1 MLPVAIVT
9 GSAHGIGRACV
20 ERLAAEGYRVV
31 AADVDGAALNDWVVQ
46 TGLQASVEART
57 LDVADVAAG
66 QVLVAETVAMHGRV
80 DALANVAGFTRR
92 QSLAE
97 IDTAVW
103 NSMLSVLVRGP
114 VFLTKAVAEDMIR
127 RGEPG
132 SIVQVSSIRSESA
145 EPGQTHYC
153 SAKGALRTVTRAIAQ
168 ELAPHQIRVNCVGPG
183 LTATRMTA
191 DVRSNAELFEQR
203 KATVPLGRYASAEE
217 IASCVAF
224 LLSPR
229 SAYVTGTTLY
239 ADGGYLAALGKT
251 RAW

>member
-1 MLPVAIVT
+1 MRPVAIVT
-9 GSAHGIGRACV
+9 GAAHGIGRACV
-20 ERLAAEGYRVV
+20 ERLAADGYLVV
-31 AADVDGAALNDWVVQ
+31 AADVDGAALSDWVERS
-46 TGLQASVEART
+46 GLQDSVQART
-57 LDVADVAAG
+57 LDVADVPAG
-66 QVLVAETVAMHGRV
+66 QALVADTVAAHGRV
-80 DALANVAGFTRR
+80 DALANVAGYTRR
-92 QSLAE
+92 QSLE
-97 IDTAVW
+97 DIDTEIW
-103 NSMLSVLVRGP
+103 NSMLDVLVRGP

-145 EPGQTHYC
+145 EPGQSHYC

-191 DVRSNAELFEQR
+191 DVRANPELLEQR
-203 KATVPLGRYASAEE
+203 KATVPLGRYAASGE

-251 RAW
+251 RSW

>member
-1 MLPVAIVT
+1 MRSVAIVT
-9 GSAHGIGRACV
+9 GAAHGIGRACV
-20 ERLAAEGYRVV
+20 ERLAADGYQVV
-31 AADVDGAALNDWVVQ
+31 AADADGAALSDWVAQAGVQ
-46 TGLQASVEART
+46 ESVAART
-57 LDVADVAAG
+57 LDVTDVAAG
-66 QVLVAETVAMHGRV
+66 QALVAATVAEYGRV
-80 DALANVAGFTRR
+80 DALANVAGYTRR
-92 QSLAE
+92 QPLEE
-97 IDTAVW
+97 IDTTIWKA
-103 NSMLSVLVRGP
+103 MLDVLVRGP

-145 EPGQTHYC
+145 EPGQAHYC

-191 DVRSNAELFEQR
+191 DVRSNPELFGER
-203 KATVPLGRYASAEE
+203 RATVPLGRYASAGE

-251 RAW
+251 RTW

>member
-1 MLPVAIVT
+1 MPSVAIVT
-9 GSAHGIGRACV
+9 GAAHGIGRACV
-20 ERLAAEGYRVV
+20 ERLAADGYQVV
-31 AADVDGAALNDWVVQ
+31 ATDSDGRALSNWVQ
-46 TGLQASVEART
+46 QIGLQDSVETRT
-57 LDVADVAAG
+57 LDVADVPAG
-66 QVLVAETVAMHGRV
+66 QTLVADTIAAHGRV
-80 DALANVAGFTRR
+80 DALANVAGYTRR
-92 QSLAE
+92 QSLEE
-97 IDTAVW
+97 IDSDIW
-103 NSMLSVLVRGP
+103 NAMLDVLVRGP

-145 EPGQTHYC
+145 EPGQAHYC

-183 LTATRMTA
+183 LTATRMTT
-191 DVRSNAELFEQR
+191 DVRSKPELFEQR
-203 KATVPLGRYASAEE
+203 KATVPLGRYASADE

-239 ADGGYLAALGKT
+239 ADGGYLASLGKT
-251 RAW
+251 RSW

>member
-1 MLPVAIVT
+1 MRPAAIVT
-9 GSAHGIGRACV
+9 GAAHGIGRACV
-20 ERLAAEGYRVV
+20 ERLAADGYRVV
-31 AADVDGAALNDWVVQ
+31 AADVDGAALSDWVERS
-46 TGLQASVEART
+46 GLQDSVQART
-57 LDVADVAAG
+57 LDVADVPAG
-66 QVLVAETVAMHGRV
+66 QALVADTVAAHGRV
-80 DALANVAGFTRR
+80 DALANVAGYTRR
-92 QSLAE
+92 QSLE
-97 IDTAVW
+97 DIDTDAW
-103 NSMLSVLVRGP
+103 NSMLDVLVRGP

-145 EPGQTHYC
+145 EPGQAHYC

-191 DVRSNAELFEQR
+191 DVRANPELLEQR
-203 KATVPLGRYASAEE
+203 KATVPLGRYAASSE

-251 RAW
+251 RSW

>member
-1 MLPVAIVT
+1 MRSVAIVT
-9 GSAHGIGRACV
+9 GAAHGIGRACV
-20 ERLAAEGYRVV
+20 ERLAADGYRVV
-31 AADVDGAALNDWVVQ
+31 AADVDGAALSDWVERS
-46 TGLQASVEART
+46 GLQDSVQART
-57 LDVADVAAG
+57 LDVADVPAG
-66 QVLVAETVAMHGRV
+66 QALVADTVAAHGRV
-80 DALANVAGFTRR
+80 DALANVAGYTRR
-92 QSLAE
+92 QSLQD
-97 IDTAVW
+97 IDTEIW
-103 NSMLSVLVRGP
+103 NSMLDVLVRGP

-145 EPGQTHYC
+145 EPGQAHYC

-191 DVRSNAELFEQR
+191 DVRANPELLEQR
-203 KATVPLGRYASAEE
+203 KATVPLGRYAASSE

-251 RAW
+251 RSW

>member
-1 MLPVAIVT
+1 MRPVAIVT
-9 GSAHGIGRACV
+9 GAAHGIGRACV
-20 ERLAAEGYRVV
+20 ERLAADGYRVV
-31 AADVDGAALNDWVVQ
+31 AADVDGDALSGWVAQ
-46 TGLQASVEART
+46 AGLRDAVEAKV

-66 QVLVAETVAMHGRV
+66 QALVAGAVADHGRV
-80 DALANVAGFTRR
+80 DALANVAGYTRR
-92 QSLAE
+92 QSLEE
-97 IDTAVW
+97 IDTETW
-103 NSMLSVLVRGP
+103 DDMLAVLVRGP
-114 VFLTKAVAEDMIR
+114 VFLTQAVAEDMIR

-145 EPGQTHYC
+145 EPGQAHYC

-191 DVRSNAELFEQR
+191 NVRSNQELNAQR
-203 KATVPLGRYASAEE
+203 TATVPLGRYAEASE

-229 SAYVTGTTLY
+229 SAYVTGATLY

-251 RAW
+251 RKW

>member
-1 MLPVAIVT
+1 MQPVAIVT
-9 GSAHGIGRACV
+9 GAAHGIGRACV
-20 ERLAAEGYRVV
+20 ERLAADGYQVV
-31 AADVDGAALNDWVVQ
+31 ATDVDGEPLSGWVEQ
-46 TGLQASVEART
+46 AGLSGAVHARP
-57 LDVADVAAG
+57 LDVADVPGG
-66 QVLVAETVAMHGRV
+66 QALVAETVAAYGRV
-80 DALANVAGFTRR
+80 DALANVAGYTRR
-92 QSLAE
+92 QSLEE
-97 IDTAVW
+97 IDTDIWDA
-103 NSMLSVLVRGP
+103 MLDVHVRGP

-145 EPGQTHYC
+145 EPGQAHYC

-183 LTATRMTA
+183 LTATRMTS
-191 DVRSNAELFEQR
+191 DVRSDQDRYEQR
-203 KATVPLGRYASAEE
+203 KATVPLGRYASADE

-251 RAW
+251 RTW

>member
-1 MLPVAIVT
+1 MRPVAIVT
-9 GSAHGIGRACV
+9 GAAHGIGRACV
-20 ERLAAEGYRVV
+20 ERLAADGYRVV
-31 AADVDGAALNDWVVQ
+31 AADVDGAALSDWVEQ
-46 TGLQASVEART
+46 SGLQDSVQART
-57 LDVADVAAG
+57 LDVADVPAG
-66 QVLVAETVAMHGRV
+66 QALVADTVAAHGRV
-80 DALANVAGFTRR
+80 DALANVAGYTRR
-92 QSLAE
+92 QSLE
-97 IDTAVW
+97 DIDTEIW
-103 NSMLSVLVRGP
+103 NSMLDVLVRGP

-145 EPGQTHYC
+145 EPGQAHYC

-191 DVRSNAELFEQR
+191 DVRANPELLEQR
-203 KATVPLGRYASAEE
+203 KATVPLGRYAASSE

-251 RAW
+251 RSW

>member
-1 MLPVAIVT
+1 MQPVAIVT
-9 GSAHGIGRACV
+9 GAAHGIGRACV
-20 ERLAAEGYRVV
+20 ERLAADGYRVV
-31 AADVDGAALNDWVVQ
+31 ASDVDGDDLSSWVEQ
-46 TGLQASVEART
+46 AGLRDSVEART
-57 LDVADVAAG
+57 LDVADISAG
-66 QVLVAETVAMHGRV
+66 QALVSDTVASYGRV
-80 DALANVAGFTRR
+80 DALANVAGYTRR
-92 QSLAE
+92 QLLEE
-97 IDTAVW
+97 IDTDIW
-103 NSMLSVLVRGP
+103 NGMLDVLVRGP

-145 EPGQTHYC
+145 EPGQAHYC

-191 DVRSNAELFEQR
+191 DVRSKSELYEQR
-203 KATVPLGRYASAEE
+203 KATVPLGRYASADE

-239 ADGGYLAALGKT
+239 ADGGYLAALGKM
-251 RAW
+251 RNW

>member
-1 MLPVAIVT
+1 MQPVAIVT
-9 GSAHGIGRACV
+9 GAAHGIGRACV
-20 ERLAAEGYRVV
+20 ERLAADGYRIV
-31 AADVDGAALNDWVVQ
+31 ATDVDGEALSDWVEQSGLND
-46 TGLQASVEART
+46 SVEARE
-57 LDVADVAAG
+57 LNVADVPAG
-66 QVLVAETVAMHGRV
+66 QALVADSVAAHGRV
-80 DALANVAGFTRR
+80 DALANVAGYTRR
-92 QSLAE
+92 LSLEE
-97 IDTAVW
+97 IDTRIWNDMLAVH
-103 NSMLSVLVRGP
+103 VRGP

-145 EPGQTHYC
+145 EPGQAHYC

-191 DVRSNAELFEQR
+191 DVRATPELYEQR
-203 KATVPLGRYASAEE
+203 KATVPLGRYASAAE

-251 RAW
+251 RKW

>member
-1 MLPVAIVT
+1 MRPVAIVT
-9 GSAHGIGRACV
+9 GAAHGIGRACV
-20 ERLAAEGYRVV
+20 ERLAADDYQVV
-31 AADVDGAALNDWVVQ
+31 AADLDGATLSDWVEQ
-46 TGLQASVEART
+46 AGLQESVEART

-66 QVLVAETVAMHGRV
+66 QALVAATVDAHGRV
-80 DALANVAGFTRR
+80 DALANVAGYTKR
-92 QSLAE
+92 QSLDE
-97 IDTAVW
+97 IDTEIW
-103 NSMLSVLVRGP
+103 NSMLNVLVRGP
-114 VFLTKAVAEDMIR
+114 VFLTKAVAKDMVR
-127 RGEPG
+127 RGQPG

-153 SAKGALRTVTRAIAQ
+153 TAKGALRTVTRAIAQ
-168 ELAPHQIRVNCVGPG
+168 ELAPHGIRVNCVGPG

-191 DVRSNAELFEQR
+191 DVRANPELLRQR
-203 KATVPLGRYASAEE
+203 EDTVPLGRYATSSE

-251 RAW
+251 RKW

>member
-1 MLPVAIVT
+1 MQPVAIVT
-9 GSAHGIGRACV
+9 GAAHGIGRACV
-20 ERLAAEGYRVV
+20 ERLAADGYRVV
-31 AADVDGAALNDWVVQ
+31 ASDVEGDELSTWVNQ
-46 TGLQASVEART
+46 AGLRDFVEART
-57 LDVADVAAG
+57 LDVADVPAG
-66 QVLVAETVAMHGRV
+66 QALVADTVASYGRV
-80 DALANVAGFTRR
+80 DALANVAGYTRR
-92 QSLAE
+92 QLLEE
-97 IDTAVW
+97 IDTDIW
-103 NSMLSVLVRGP
+103 NGMLDALVRGP

-145 EPGQTHYC
+145 EPGQAHYC

-168 ELAPHQIRVNCVGPG
+168 ELAPHQVRVNCVGPG

-191 DVRSNAELFEQR
+191 DVRSNTELYEQR
-203 KATVPLGRYASAEE
+203 KATVPLGRYASADE

-239 ADGGYLAALGKT
+239 ADGGYLAALGKM
-251 RAW
+251 RNW

>member
-1 MLPVAIVT
+1 MQPVAIVT
-9 GSAHGIGRACV
+9 GAAHGIGRACV
-20 ERLAAEGYRVV
+20 ERLAADGYQVV
-31 AADVDGAALNDWVVQ
+31 ATDVDGAELSDWVEEA
-46 TGLQASVEART
+46 GLGGAVEAQT
-57 LDVADVAAG
+57 LDVADVPAG
-66 QVLVAETVAMHGRV
+66 QALVAAAVAAYGRV
-80 DALANVAGFTRR
+80 DALANVAGYTRR
-92 QSLAE
+92 QSLEE
-97 IDTAVW
+97 IDTDVW
-103 NSMLSVLVRGP
+103 NSMLDVLVRGP
-114 VFLTKAVAEDMIR
+114 VFLTKAVAEDMVR

-145 EPGQTHYC
+145 EPGQAHYC

-191 DVRSNAELFEQR
+191 DVRSNHELYEQR
-203 KATVPLGRYASAEE
+203 KATVPLGRYASADE

-251 RAW
+251 RKW